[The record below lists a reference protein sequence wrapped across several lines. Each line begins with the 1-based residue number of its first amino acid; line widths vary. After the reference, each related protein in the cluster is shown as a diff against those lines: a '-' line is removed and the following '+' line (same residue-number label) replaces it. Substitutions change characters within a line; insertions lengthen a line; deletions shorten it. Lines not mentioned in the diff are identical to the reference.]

1 MLQMAKKLITY
12 SSPNDNN
19 LDLIK
24 IALIIL
30 KLQAVL
36 YYLFPGDA
44 IGISTTST
52 IYNAQQLIFI
62 PTC

>member
-1 MLQMAKKLITY
+1 MLQIAKKLITY

-24 IALIIL
+24 MALIIL
-30 KLQAVL
+30 KLQAVS
-36 YYLFPGDA
+36 YLFPGDA

-52 IYNAQQLIFI
+52 IYNAQ
-62 PTC
+62 